1 MLTVIVDYPTYRDL
15 DLGLRNLSAEILT
28 DILLSILNLVA
39 GYSSVPHTLHRLQ
52 KRGTRAEN
60 RRMRWMII
68 FPNG

>member
-39 GYSSVPHTLHRLQ
+39 GYSSVPHTLHRL
-52 KRGTRAEN
+52 
-60 RRMRWMII
+60 
-68 FPNG
+68 